1 MEGIINLSWKKEWK
15 VGAELQIS
23 PILGNQKVS
32 LHNFGNLFLS
42 RNWLLF
48 PKVKVFEETWTK
60 SGCFENSNNYD
71 LKSALIHIHWSYSYS
86 EPGHRF

>member
-1 MEGIINLSWKKEWK
+1 MQGIINLSFNKEWK
-15 VGAELQIS
+15 VGAESQIS

-32 LHNFGNLFLS
+32 LHIFGNLFLS

-48 PKVKVFEETWTK
+48 PKVKVFEETLTK

-71 LKSALIHIHWSYSYS
+71 FRSALIHIHWSCCYS

>member
-48 PKVKVFEETWTK
+48 PKVKVFEEL
-60 SGCFENSNNYD
+60 CQNLD
-71 LKSALIHIHWSYSYS
+71 VLKIVIIMIS
-86 EPGHRF
+86 EVL

>member
-1 MEGIINLSWKKEWK
+1 MEGIINLSWKNEWK
-15 VGAELQIS
+15 VGAESQIS

-32 LHNFGNLFLS
+32 LHIFGNLFLA
-42 RNWLLF
+42 RDGLLF
-48 PKVKVFEETWTK
+48 PKVKVFEETLTK

-71 LKSALIHIHWSYSYS
+71 LRSALIHIHWSGSHS